1 MTEPAVD
8 TPAASRATGWRIGVD
23 IGGTFTDLVAV
34 SPAGSISVFKV
45 PSVPADPG
53 AGVLAAL
60 ECAAQS
66 VDLKV
71 SELLAGTAL
80 FAHGS
85 TIATNTLLEGKGA
98 RVGCLTSTGFRDSLE
113 IRRGIRNNPWEHRIP
128 YPPVLVPRFL
138 RRPVRGRID
147 ADGSEFVTLEL
158 ADVVDAASR
167 FRADGV
173 EAVAI
178 CLFNSYVDDRHEQ
191 AAASELAR
199 HWDGRWITVSS
210 RLAPIMGEYE
220 RTSTAVMNA
229 YVAPRTVGYLRAL
242 DERLRSLGLARP
254 MLLIQN
260 NGGAVSVEQVAER
273 PVTLL
278 LSGPAAGVGAL
289 RYYAKAIGSDDL
301 ISMEI
306 GGTSCDVIL
315 MSRGEVGFTE
325 LLEIDGYHVV
335 SPSVEVHTIGA
346 GGGTIASVDAAGL
359 LSVGPRGA
367 GAVPGPAC
375 YGLGGTAPTITDA
388 QLVLGRLKAESYAG
402 GKVRIDPALAV
413 EAIDRAV
420 ARPLGVDVE
429 DAAIGMIRLMEQK
442 LLHAVQ
448 RISIERGH
456 DPGRFTL
463 VACGGAGPLHGVE
476 VGRQLGAHSVYVPRL
491 SGAFCALGMLHAD
504 VRHDYGRVHLD
515 RLDGANI
522 ARMQAVYTE
531 LEREASDM
539 LAREGFSGGAQ
550 LVRALDLRYIG
561 QQWDIR
567 VLLPTTAFDG
577 NAFDAVEVRR
587 RFETEH
593 DRLFGHVQPE
603 GIVEITKLRVTGI
616 GTLAP
621 LSLPSPRPAI
631 GIPQPIER
639 RRVWIDRTTGWVNTP
654 ILDGS
659 ALHPGQRVDGPA
671 IVNEATTTVLIGA
684 GDRLA
689 VDAAGNF
696 MITLRTADASAAAR
710 EKARV
715 VA

>member
-8 TPAASRATGWRIGVD
+8 IPATSRVTGWRIGVD

-34 SPAGSISVFKV
+34 APDGSIGVFKV
-45 PSVPADPG
+45 LSVPADPG

-66 VDLKV
+66 VDLPV
-71 SELLAGTAL
+71 SGFLARTAL

-85 TIATNTLLEGKGA
+85 TIATNTVLEGKGA

-113 IRRGIRNNPWEHRIP
+113 IRRGIRDNPWEHRMP
-128 YPPVLVPRFL
+128 YPPVLAPRSL

-147 ADGSEFVTLEL
+147 ADGSEFEMLEL
-158 ADVVDAASR
+158 TDVADAARR
-167 FRADGV
+167 FHADGV
-173 EAVAI
+173 EAVAV
-178 CLFNSYVDDRHEQ
+178 CLFNSYVDDRHER
-191 AAASELAR
+191 AAASALAR
-199 HWDGRWITVSS
+199 HWNGRWITLSS
-210 RLAPIMGEYE
+210 RLAPVMGEYE

-229 YVAPRTVGYLRAL
+229 YLAPRTVGYLRKL
-242 DERLRSLGLARP
+242 DERLRALGLARP
-254 MLLIQN
+254 ILLIQN

-289 RYYAKAIGSDDL
+289 RYYAQAIGSDDL

-315 MSRGEVGFTE
+315 MSGGEVGFTD
-325 LLEIDGYHVV
+325 LLDIDGYHVV

-346 GGGTIASVDAAGL
+346 GGGTIGHVDAAGL

-367 GAVPGPAC
+367 GSVPGPAC
-375 YGLGGTAPTITDA
+375 YGMGGNAPTITDA
-388 QLVLGRLKAESYAG
+388 QLVLGRLKADTYAG
-402 GKVRIDPALAV
+402 GRLRIDPTLAA

-420 ARPLGVDVE
+420 ARPLGVDVKV
-429 DAAIGMIRLMEQK
+429 AAIGMIRLMEQK

-456 DPGRFTL
+456 DPRRFTL

-476 VGRQLGAHSVYVPRL
+476 VGRQLGAHRVYVPRL

-504 VRHDYGRVHLD
+504 VRHDYVRVHLD

-522 ARMQAVYTE
+522 VRMQAIYAE
-531 LEREASDM
+531 LEREATDM
-539 LAREGFSGGAQ
+539 LAREGFTGGVQ

-567 VLLPTTAFDG
+567 VLLPTAALDSE
-577 NAFDAVEVRR
+577 ALDATDVRH
-587 RFETEH
+587 RFEIEH
-593 DRLFGHVQPE
+593 DRLFGHIQPD
-603 GIVEITKLRVTGI
+603 GIIEIAKLRVTGT
-616 GTLAP
+616 GALPP
-621 LSLPSPRPAI
+621 LSLPSPPPAI
-631 GIPQPIER
+631 GNPQPIER
-639 RRVWIDRTTGWVNTP
+639 RRVWIDQTTGWLNTP
-654 ILDGS
+654 VLDGS
-659 ALHPGQRVDGPA
+659 ALHPGQGVDGPA

-696 MITLRTADASAAAR
+696 MITLRAAGEGVAVSEAAR
-710 EKARV
+710 VDA
-715 VA
+715 